1 MEPTLVVVGLNHKT
15 AGVEVRERFWMSGC
29 RQAEVLAM
37 LSQGEG
43 IDEIIV
49 FSTCNRTEFVVWGD
63 PTLAVNSILRLL
75 TAEYDLK
82 LQEWNSFYRLLD
94 EQALAHAF
102 RVSCCLDS
110 MCIGEDHIGR
120 QVSQAWQQARN
131 AGCTG
136 RFLDSVL
143 RQALAVRRRVRKETP
158 LGSHLISAPYAAVQ
172 LADHIFGS
180 IASRNIVLLGAGR
193 MGETAAQAVLA
204 RGAQSVCVINRTENA
219 AQKLVRRTSAQTS
232 AFRAY
237 PFEERQKQ
245 FAKAD
250 LIISATCAPRF
261 VITADDM
268 KSLAIERKGRK
279 LVLIDLA
286 LPRDIDPA
294 VREFEGVLLY
304 DLEDLERAVEPR
316 LQDRAGAAEAE
327 KIVTAEVQGFRKQLM
342 AGGPGPEVAALRLRL
357 DEICR
362 QELDSF
368 RLEQGPFPKEQDRL
382 IAVLGARITHKIAG
396 SLARE
401 LKAPQDAR
409 APRRVSAGL

>member
-1 MEPTLVVVGLNHKT
+1 VEPTLVVVGLNHRT

-29 RQAEVLAM
+29 RQAQVLSM

-43 IDEIIV
+43 IEEVLV

-63 PTLAVNSILRLL
+63 ATLAVNSILRLL

-102 RVSCCLDS
+102 RVSCGLDS
-110 MCIGEDHIGR
+110 MCIGEDHIAR
-120 QVSQAWQQARN
+120 QVSRAWQQARN

-136 RFLDSVL
+136 RFLDTTL
-143 RQALAVRRRVRKETP
+143 RQSLYVRRRVRKETP
-158 LGSHLISAPYAAVQ
+158 IGSHFISAPYAAVQ
-172 LADHIFGS
+172 LADQIFGS
-180 IASRNIVLLGAGR
+180 IAAKNVVLIGSGG
-193 MGETAAQAVLA
+193 MGETAAQALLG
-204 RGAQSVCVINRTENA
+204 RGAQSVCVINRTETT
-219 AQKLVRRTSAQTS
+219 AQKLVRKTSAQTP
-232 AFRAY
+232 AFRACA
-237 PFEERQKQ
+237 FEERWKEL
-245 FAKAD
+245 AKAD
-250 LIISATCAPRF
+250 LIISATASPRF

-268 KSLAIERKGRK
+268 KRLVIERKGRK

-316 LQDRAGAAEAE
+316 IGTRAGGTEAE
-327 KIVTAEVQGFRKQLM
+327 KIVLAEVQGFRKQLM

-357 DEICR
+357 DEICQ

-382 IAVLGARITHKIAG
+382 IAAVGARITHKIAG

-401 LKAPQDAR
+401 LKGPQDPR
-409 APRRVSAGL
+409 IPRRVSAAI